1 MERLQVRKVD
11 GLKGYSWRKWLR
23 FVAALLGLGSLFFVG
38 MATVQQISPLAVS
51 DAVAAPLSSVS
62 SRAASRRNEPT
73 PSASS
78 PCPETPAAQG
88 NKGRLILN
96 LATAEQLTGLP
107 GIGRKRAMAIV
118 QLRKRLGRFRRR
130 RDLLRIRGFGWRLLK
145 RIRPLVDVDPA
156 PKKRKKRPKG
166 ATRRTAGS

>member
-1 MERLQVRKVD
+1 MEGLQVREVD
-11 GLKGYSWRKWLR
+11 GRMRWSWKKCLR
-23 FVAALLGLGSLFFVG
+23 LVAALLGLGSLFFVG

-51 DAVAAPLSSVS
+51 DAVAAPPSTVSV
-62 SRAASRRNEPT
+62 RAAPPRHAPR

-78 PCPETPAAQG
+78 PCPKTPSGQG
-88 NKGRLILN
+88 KARLILN
-96 LATAEQLTGLP
+96 LATVEQLTGLP

-118 QLRKRLGRFRRR
+118 QLRKRMGRFRRR

-156 PKKRKKRPKG
+156 PKKRNKKRND
-166 ATRRTAGS
+166 ATRRAAGS